1 MSNLVLNETNIKN
14 MIFTI
19 RDKQVM
25 IDRDLAVLY
34 GVSTKALNQAVKRNI
49 DRFPDDFRFQL
60 TDEEKN
66 ELVTKCDRFKT
77 LKHSSSN
84 PYAFTEQGI
93 SMLSAVL
100 KSKIAIEV
108 SIKIIRAFVEMRK
121 FLLSNASIFQRL
133 DKIEYK
139 LLKHDEKFEKVF
151 EALETKKVEYNQG
164 VFFEGQIWDAYEF
177 VNNLLKRAKNKVILI
192 DNYIDDSILTIFSKY
207 PNLKFEIITKSINKQ
222 LKLDIEKYNAQYK
235 NLQVKISSKY
245 HDRFLIVDNTTYHIG
260 ASLKDLGKKVFAFS
274 KLNIN
279 VLGKYYEKGS

>member
-25 IDRDLAVLY
+25 IDKDLAVLY

-260 ASLKDLGKKVFAFS
+260 ASLKDLGKKVFTFS
-274 KLNIN
+274 ILDIKL
-279 VLGKYYEKGS
+279 LEKLK

>member
-25 IDRDLAVLY
+25 IDKDLAVLY